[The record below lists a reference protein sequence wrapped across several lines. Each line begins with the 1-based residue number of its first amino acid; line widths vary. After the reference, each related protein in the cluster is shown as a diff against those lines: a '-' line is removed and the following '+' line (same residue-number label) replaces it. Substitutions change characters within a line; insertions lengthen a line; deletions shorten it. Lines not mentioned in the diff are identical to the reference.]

1 MCVNYIFTLINDKH
15 LINFDIIC
23 AFLIIAL
30 GENMLKR
37 KRTQIFDRR
46 TINSTATRRR
56 VMLRNLNKKIIWRR
70 RLFAMPKK
78 ADLNALLAAS

>member
-15 LINFDIIC
+15 LSNLDIIC

-37 KRTQIFDRR
+37 KRTQRFKRK

-56 VMLRNLNKKIIWRR
+56 VMLRNLHKKIIWRR
-70 RLFAMPKK
+70 RMFAMQKM
-78 ADLNALLAAS
+78 AELDALMAAS

>member
-15 LINFDIIC
+15 LSNLAIIC

-37 KRTQIFDRR
+37 KRTQRFKRK

-56 VMLRNLNKKIIWRR
+56 VMLRNLHKKIIWRR
-70 RLFAMPKK
+70 RMFAMQKM
-78 ADLNALLAAS
+78 AELDALMAAS

>member
-15 LINFDIIC
+15 LNNLDIIC

-37 KRTQIFDRR
+37 KRTQRFKRK

-56 VMLRNLNKKIIWRR
+56 VMLRNLHKKIIWRR
-70 RLFAMPKK
+70 RMFAMQKM
-78 ADLNALLAAS
+78 AELDALMAAS